1 MAERHASRDRA
12 GLSSGARTFLWMG
25 AFSVVTL
32 VLGALREFVIARDL
46 QASGAAD
53 LFFRGLVVVGACR
66 NFGTALFRARWVPVG
81 PGVSAAELMRREL
94 RTLGVIAVVA
104 IAALF
109 AFAGRDWGDPAVLV
123 FAVGVVLAIAGAA
136 VRALAERAGF
146 ERRAF
151 VLEWAL
157 PIGTIIGAIA
167 IGRGALGPAVGITGG
182 LAVGV
187 GLLAPSVLWG
197 SASTASEGKG
207 EDASGRTKWL
217 LIDTLAYVNLGLLDA
232 ALSQHIFDEGG
243 YALLNYGWLFVN
255 AALAVPSAAAT
266 VVALRLSSEGGAAA
280 HRKLRAWAAI
290 AGLVVGGGVALVWA
304 LLAWDPIAIRVDR
317 AAGWAMSEAIR
328 PVILY
333 AVPFAAL
340 RLANTVGRQYQVA
353 NDPKSLL
360 PYDFTGLA
368 ARAAVLLIGVHY
380 IGILASPLAVAVAE
394 LVQLAAWLRP
404 PPSLSTRGT

>member
-1 MAERHASRDRA
+1 VAERHASRDRA

-81 PGVSAAELMRREL
+81 PGVSAAELMRRET
-94 RTLGVIAVVA
+94 RTLGMIAGIA
-104 IAALF
+104 IVALF
-109 AFAGRDWGDPAVLV
+109 AFAGREWSDPAVMV
-123 FAVGVVLAIAGAA
+123 FAIGVVLAIVGAA

-157 PIGTIIGAIA
+157 PIGTIIGAVT

-187 GLLAPSVLWG
+187 ALLAPSVLWG
-197 SASTASEGKG
+197 TASTASQSKG
-207 EDASGRTKWL
+207 QDASDRTKWL
-217 LIDTLAYVNLGLLDA
+217 LVDTLAYVNLGLLDA

-266 VVALRLSSEGGAAA
+266 VVALRLSSEGGEAA
-280 HRKLRAWAAI
+280 HRKLRAWAAV

-304 LLAWDPIAIRVDR
+304 LLAWDPVATRVDQ

-340 RLANTVGRQYQVA
+340 RLANTVGRQFQVA
-353 NDPKSLL
+353 NDPKRLL
-360 PYDFTGLA
+360 PWDFAGLA
-368 ARAAVLLIGVHY
+368 GRTVVLVVGVGY
-380 IGILASPLAVAVAE
+380 IGILASPLGVAFAE
-394 LVQLAAWLRP
+394 LVQLGAWIRGP
-404 PPSLSTRGT
+404 GNQSST